1 MQSTARPR
9 ARLLPSF
16 AVLVLALTTSCSH
29 SLPTALAPERDA
41 SGVTSGGTG
50 GGSGRGGSHKLED
63 EVVVVLVAGADPA
76 AVAATHHAT
85 LLEYEADERSA
96 SYLPGTS
103 QTPDELLAAL
113 SADARV
119 LTAEANFWLE
129 NAEARQQ
136 SFAFDDGSGTPDAYA
151 EQPAAAAIHLG
162 QAHEIAAGAGV
173 IVAILDSGIDPRH
186 PLLRHTYAGGIDL
199 VDGDDDPTDS
209 RDFLDNDGDGQVDE
223 TYGHGTHVA
232 GIIHLVAPEA
242 RLLAVRVL
250 DADGRGSLFD
260 VANGVIWAMDHGAKV
275 INLSLGSLKS
285 SDALQNALSEA
296 ECRGIIVISSAGNWG
311 ASTPVEFPARSSHV
325 AAIAAVDSSATPAT
339 FSSYGNNIALS
350 APGVG
355 VRSTYPGGTYR
366 LWSGTSMA
374 APFVAGACALL
385 AEHHPD
391 WSLVEAMTRLGE
403 TAHPVAGTEGQFGAG
418 ALDAGAALERDRNLI
433 SPVTGIQETVR
444 PR

>member
-1 MQSTARPR
+1 MQSTARLR
-9 ARLLPSF
+9 ARRLPSF

-41 SGVTSGGTG
+41 SGVTSGGG
-50 GGSGRGGSHKLED
+50 GGDGRGGSHKLED

-85 LLEYEADERSA
+85 LLEYEAAERSA

-103 QTPDELLAAL
+103 QTPDELLSAL

-119 LTAEANFWLE
+119 LTAETNFWLE

-151 EQPAAAAIHLG
+151 EQPAAAAIHLA
-162 QAHEIAAGAGV
+162 QAHEIADGTGV

-186 PLLRHTYAGGIDL
+186 PLLRHAYAGGIDL
-199 VDGDDDPTDS
+199 VDGDNDPTDS
-209 RDFLDNDGDGQVDE
+209 RDFLDNDGDGRVDE

-325 AAIAAVDSSATPAT
+325 AAIAAVDASAVPAT

-355 VRSTYPGGTYR
+355 VRSTYPGGSYR

-391 WSLVEAMTRLGE
+391 WSLVEAMTRLAE
-403 TAHPVAGTEGQFGAG
+403 TARPVTGAEGQFGAG

>member
-1 MQSTARPR
+1 MQSTARLP
-9 ARLLPSF
+9 ARRLPAL
-16 AVLVLALTTSCSH
+16 AVFVLALTTSCSH

-41 SGVTSGGTG
+41 SGVTSGGSG
-50 GGSGRGGSHKLED
+50 GGGHDIEN
-63 EVVVVLVAGADPA
+63 EVVVILVAGADPA
-76 AVAATHHAT
+76 AVAKTHRAT

-96 SYLPGTS
+96 SYLPATGQS
-103 QTPDELLAAL
+103 PAELQVAL

-119 LTAEANFWLE
+119 LTAETNFWLE

-151 EQPAAAAIHLG
+151 EQPAAAAIHLD

-186 PLLRHTYAGGIDL
+186 PLLRHAYAGGIDL
-199 VDGDDDPTDS
+199 VDGDDDPTDR
-209 RDFLDNDGDGQVDE
+209 RDFLDDDGDGQVDE

-242 RLLAVRVL
+242 KLLAVRVL

-260 VANGVIWAMDHGAKV
+260 VANGVLWAMDHGAKV

-296 ECRGIIVISSAGNWG
+296 ENRGIIVISSAGNWG
-311 ASTPVEFPARSSHV
+311 ASTPVEFPAKSSHV
-325 AAIAAVDSSATPAT
+325 AAVAAVDASAMPAS

-355 VRSTYPGGTYR
+355 VRSTYPGGSYR

-374 APFVAGACALL
+374 APFVAGTCALL
-385 AEHHPD
+385 AVHHPD
-391 WSLVEAMTRLGE
+391 WSLGQAMTRLAE
-403 TAHPVAGTEGQFGAG
+403 TAHPVTGADGQFGAG

-433 SPVTGIQETVR
+433 SPETGVMETVR